1 MQVAGNM
8 KGEYV
13 CVYRNGERV
22 EKYARTEKN
31 SKRLAADLEVC
42 VCVCVCVCVGLYRY
56 AYIEDIHI
64 YKGYT

>member
-1 MQVAGNM
+1 VQVAGNM

-42 VCVCVCVCVGLYRY
+42 VCVCVCVCV
-56 AYIEDIHI
+56 
-64 YKGYT
+64 